1 MALGP
6 YASFI
11 VTSYAL
17 VAAVVLI
24 LIVWIAHRLSPPEGA
39 PARTRGQRRRSG
51 APAAA
56 RRISDERARHIGR
69 TPAGRRWLVAL
80 PLIGFIALAGLFLL
94 RLHGGDPSK
103 IPSALIGRP
112 APQTAL
118 PALEGL
124 VNNGAPVPG
133 LDPAAFKGKVSVV
146 NVWASWCVPCHDE
159 APLLTALAKDKRLQ
173 IVGINYKDSPDNA
186 RRFLGRYGNPFGMV
200 GVDGNG
206 RASIEWGVYGVPE
219 TFVVGR
225 EGTILYK
232 MVGPVTPANI
242 DSVLKAE
249 IEKAL
254 KRGRTPSF
262 RGARSA
268 SPESI
273 LRVSWIPGL
282 RKTHPGMTGK

>member
-1 MALGP
+1 MSEPA
-6 YASFI
+6 
-11 VTSYAL
+11 TSG
-17 VAAVVLI
+17 
-24 LIVWIAHRLSPPEGA
+24 SPG
-39 PARTRGQRRRSG
+39 
-51 APAAA
+51 
-56 RRISDERARHIGR
+56 
-69 TPAGRRWLVAL
+69 GRRWLVAL
-80 PLIGFIALAGLFLL
+80 PLIGFVALAGLFLA

-124 VNNGAPVPG
+124 VSNGAAVPG
-133 LDPAAFKGKVSVV
+133 LDPAVFKGKVSVV

-173 IVGINYKDSPDNA
+173 VVGINYKDSPDNA
-186 RRFLGRYGNPFGMV
+186 RRFLGRYGNPFSIV

-232 MVGPVTPANI
+232 LVGPVTPANI

-254 KRGRTPSF
+254 RAGT
-262 RGARSA
+262 
-268 SPESI
+268 
-273 LRVSWIPGL
+273 
-282 RKTHPGMTGK
+282 

>member
-1 MALGP
+1 MSEPA
-6 YASFI
+6 
-11 VTSYAL
+11 TSNA
-17 VAAVVLI
+17 
-24 LIVWIAHRLSPPEGA
+24 PPRS
-39 PARTRGQRRRSG
+39 RTSRRS
-51 APAAA
+51 
-56 RRISDERARHIGR
+56 
-69 TPAGRRWLVAL
+69 WLMAL

-94 RLHGGDPSK
+94 RLQGGDPSK

-124 VNNGAPVPG
+124 VVNGAPVPG

-159 APLLTALAKDKRLQ
+159 APLLTELSRDKRLQ
-173 IVGINYKDSPDNA
+173 IVGINYKDSADNA

-225 EGTILYK
+225 DGTIAYK
-232 MVGPVTPANI
+232 LVGPVTPQNFN
-242 DSVLKAE
+242 SVLKPE

-254 KRGRTPSF
+254 KP
-262 RGARSA
+262 
-268 SPESI
+268 
-273 LRVSWIPGL
+273 
-282 RKTHPGMTGK
+282 